1 MLVSFYLR
9 MLKTFDF
16 NAIKNYSCTG
26 NLQSEAVML
35 LNLRQDNSLRITD

>member
-1 MLVSFYLR
+1 MQ
-9 MLKTFDF
+9 LKE
-16 NAIKNYSCTG
+16 YSCTG